1 MHRQCNRQI
10 VILIVDDDPGDQ
22 ELLRRSLETSEHR
35 LTTRIVEDGEE
46 ALDYLMRRGPY
57 ADPAVAPRPD
67 LVLLDLNMP
76 KVDGRE
82 VLKTI
87 RETPSLAALPVVVM
101 TTSSRMDDIQD
112 CYALGASSFITK
124 PSRFDDFTNIVRSVE
139 SYWLTTVQLP
149 NGASAYGYQEDL
161 DPCD

>member
-1 MHRQCNRQI
+1 VQRACNRQV

-46 ALDYLMRRGPY
+46 ALDYLMQRDRY
-57 ADPAVAPRPD
+57 QDPALAPRPD

-76 KVDGRE
+76 RADGRQ
-82 VLKTI
+82 VLKAI
-87 RETPSLAALPVVVM
+87 RETPSLASLPVIVM

-124 PSRFDDFTNIVRSVE
+124 PSKLDDFNTIVRSVE

-149 NGASAYGYQEDL
+149 SGASAYGYQEDH
-161 DPCD
+161 DPRD